1 MTIAQKPSVPRESLP
16 PPVPSHAK
24 QQEHLIQENLMQALM
39 HQVQAMQVLF
49 QNQDEQLQV
58 LEEIQD
64 LIDDWTDARE
74 ARWAWDEYELTG
86 VEGTLSYD
94 EYREKRLGTPVFV

>member
-1 MTIAQKPSVPRESLP
+1 MTIAPKPSVPYDGSP
-16 PPVPSHAK
+16 PPMPSHTK
-24 QQEHLIQENLMQALM
+24 QQEHLLQENLMQALM

-49 QNQDEQLQV
+49 QNQDEQLRV
-58 LEEIQD
+58 LREIQD

-74 ARWAWDEYELTG
+74 AQLAWDEYELTD

-94 EYREKRLGTPVFV
+94 EYKEKRLGT